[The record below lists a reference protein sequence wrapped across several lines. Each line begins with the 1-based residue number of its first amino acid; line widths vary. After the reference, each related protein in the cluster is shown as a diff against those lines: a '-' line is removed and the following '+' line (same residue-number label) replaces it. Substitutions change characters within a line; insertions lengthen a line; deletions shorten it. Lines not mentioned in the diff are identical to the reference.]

1 MEEDRNWLNR
11 SETRS
16 VSVDY
21 GCPKLVC
28 TAEEVDGSMS
38 DLYFQEE
45 ILLDWYL
52 FDIFCYCPII
62 LQGAAPDFWRKIV
75 KAIAGGNQSLITVTL
90 V

>member
-1 MEEDRNWLNR
+1 VEEDRNWLNR

-45 ILLDWYL
+45 ILLD
-52 FDIFCYCPII
+52 
-62 LQGAAPDFWRKIV
+62 
-75 KAIAGGNQSLITVTL
+75 
-90 V
+90 